1 MPEHELQSV
10 KLEVGLLKNE
20 VEVRGKQIET
30 LLQKL
35 DLTTDKLQQL
45 TVQIIKLNTR
55 QEDYLRNSSNMTDE
69 FKILHTRIGDLHDK
83 QLAANKEIE
92 DRLDRLDQYKS
103 KLMGMIIVVGG
114 VVGTIIIPINLDL
127 YWSKR
132 SSRSSISLFAANCLP
147 GRSPI
152 HV

>member
-10 KLEVGLLKNE
+10 KLEVGLLKSE

-35 DLTTDKLQQL
+35 DLTADKLQEL

-55 QEDYLRNSSNMTDE
+55 QEDYLRTNTSMSNE

-83 QLAANKEIE
+83 LSSNNRRIE
-92 DRLDRLDQYKS
+92 ERLDHLDQYKS

-114 VVGTIIIPINLDL
+114 VVGTIVATAI
-127 YWSKR
+127 
-132 SSRSSISLFAANCLP
+132 SIFLKE
-147 GRSPI
+147 
-152 HV
+152 

>member
-1 MPEHELQSV
+1 MAEELQSV

-20 VEVRGKQIET
+20 VEARGKQTEA

-55 QEDYLRNSSNMTDE
+55 QESELHQKSSMNEE
-69 FKILHTRIGDLHDK
+69 FKLLHQRIGDLHDK
-83 QLAANKEIE
+83 QLDAQNQIE
-92 DRLDRLDQYKS
+92 QRLDKLDQYKS

-114 VVGTIIIPINLDL
+114 FVGTLV
-127 YWSKR
+127 
-132 SSRSSISLFAANCLP
+132 AAATGIFLKD
-147 GRSPI
+147 
-152 HV
+152 

>member
-1 MPEHELQSV
+1 MLTMPEDDQLQSV

-20 VEVRGKQIET
+20 VETRGKQIET

-35 DLTTDKLQQL
+35 DLTTDKLSQL

-55 QEDYLRNSSNMTDE
+55 QEDYLRHTSSMRDE

-83 QLAANKEIE
+83 QLVMQKEIE
-92 DRLDRLDQYKS
+92 ERIDRLDQYKS

-114 VVGTIIIPINLDL
+114 FVGALV
-127 YWSKR
+127 
-132 SSRSSISLFAANCLP
+132 AATTGIFLKD
-147 GRSPI
+147 
-152 HV
+152 

>member
-1 MPEHELQSV
+1 MAAEELQSV

-20 VEVRGKQIET
+20 VEVRGRQIET

-55 QEDYLRNSSNMTDE
+55 QEDYLRHSSNMRDE

-83 QLAANKEIE
+83 NLVMYKEIE
-92 DRLDRLDQYKS
+92 GRLDHLDQYKS

-114 VVGTIIIPINLDL
+114 VVGTIVATALAHFKD
-127 YWSKR
+127 
-132 SSRSSISLFAANCLP
+132 
-147 GRSPI
+147 
-152 HV
+152 

>member
-1 MPEHELQSV
+1 MPEEELQSV

-20 VEVRGKQIET
+20 VEVRGRQIET

-35 DLTTDKLQQL
+35 DLTADKLQEL

-55 QEDYLRNSSNMTDE
+55 QEDYLRHASSMTDE

-92 DRLDRLDQYKS
+92 QRLDRLDQYKS
-103 KLMGMIIVVGG
+103 KLMGMIVVVGG
-114 VVGTIIIPINLDL
+114 VVGTIVATAI
-127 YWSKR
+127 
-132 SSRSSISLFAANCLP
+132 SIFLKD
-147 GRSPI
+147 
-152 HV
+152 

>member
-1 MPEHELQSV
+1 MAAEELQSV

-35 DLTTDKLQQL
+35 DLTADKLQEL

-55 QEDYLRNSSNMTDE
+55 QEDYLRHSSSMRDE

-83 QLAANKEIE
+83 QLAAQKDIE
-92 DRLDRLDQYKS
+92 QRLDRLDQYKS

-114 VVGTIIIPINLDL
+114 VVGTIVATAI
-127 YWSKR
+127 
-132 SSRSSISLFAANCLP
+132 SIFLKD
-147 GRSPI
+147 
-152 HV
+152 

>member
-1 MPEHELQSV
+1 MAAEELQSV

-35 DLTTDKLQQL
+35 DLTADKLQQL

-55 QEDYLRNSSNMTDE
+55 QEDYLRNSSSMSEE

-92 DRLDRLDQYKS
+92 QRLDRLDQYKS

-114 VVGTIIIPINLDL
+114 VVGTIVATAVAHFKD
-127 YWSKR
+127 
-132 SSRSSISLFAANCLP
+132 
-147 GRSPI
+147 
-152 HV
+152 

>member
-1 MPEHELQSV
+1 MPEEELQSV

-20 VEVRGKQIET
+20 VEVRGRQIET

-35 DLTTDKLQQL
+35 DLTADKLQEL

-55 QEDYLRNSSNMTDE
+55 QEDYLRHSSSMRDE

-92 DRLDRLDQYKS
+92 QRLDRLDQYKS

-114 VVGTIIIPINLDL
+114 VVGTIVATAVAHFKD
-127 YWSKR
+127 
-132 SSRSSISLFAANCLP
+132 
-147 GRSPI
+147 
-152 HV
+152 

>member
-10 KLEVGLLKNE
+10 KLEVGLLKSE

-35 DLTTDKLQQL
+35 DLTADKLQEL

-55 QEDYLRNSSNMTDE
+55 QEDYLRHSSTMSEE

-92 DRLDRLDQYKS
+92 QRLDRLDQYKS

-114 VVGTIIIPINLDL
+114 VVGTIVATA
-127 YWSKR
+127 
-132 SSRSSISLFAANCLP
+132 ISMFLKD
-147 GRSPI
+147 
-152 HV
+152 

>member
-55 QEDYLRNSSNMTDE
+55 QEDYLRHSSNMTDE

-83 QLAANKEIE
+83 NLVMYKEIE
-92 DRLDRLDQYKS
+92 GRLDRLDQYKS

-114 VVGTIIIPINLDL
+114 VVGTIVATAI
-127 YWSKR
+127 
-132 SSRSSISLFAANCLP
+132 SIFLKD
-147 GRSPI
+147 
-152 HV
+152 

>member
-1 MPEHELQSV
+1 MPEEELQSV

-20 VEVRGKQIET
+20 VEVRGRQIET
-30 LLQKL
+30 LLSKL
-35 DLTTDKLQQL
+35 DLTADKLQEL

-55 QEDYLRNSSNMTDE
+55 QEDYLRHTSSMSDE

-92 DRLDRLDQYKS
+92 QRLDRLDQYKS

-114 VVGTIIIPINLDL
+114 VVGTIVATAI
-127 YWSKR
+127 
-132 SSRSSISLFAANCLP
+132 SIFLKD
-147 GRSPI
+147 
-152 HV
+152 

>member
-1 MPEHELQSV
+1 MAEEELQSV

-20 VEVRGKQIET
+20 VEVRGRQIET

-55 QEDYLRNSSNMTDE
+55 QEDYLRNSSSMTDE

-92 DRLDRLDQYKS
+92 QRLDRLDQYKS

-114 VVGTIIIPINLDL
+114 VVGTIVATVVSHFVKD
-127 YWSKR
+127 
-132 SSRSSISLFAANCLP
+132 
-147 GRSPI
+147 
-152 HV
+152 

>member
-55 QEDYLRNSSNMTDE
+55 QEDYLRHTSSMSEE
-69 FKILHTRIGDLHDK
+69 FKILHTRRVSKIIL
-83 QLAANKEIE
+83 LA
-92 DRLDRLDQYKS
+92 
-103 KLMGMIIVVGG
+103 
-114 VVGTIIIPINLDL
+114 
-127 YWSKR
+127 
-132 SSRSSISLFAANCLP
+132 SI
-147 GRSPI
+147 
-152 HV
+152 

>member
-1 MPEHELQSV
+1 MAEEELQTV
-10 KLEVGLLKNE
+10 KLEVGLLKSE
-20 VEVRGKQIET
+20 VEARGKQVEV

-35 DLTTDKLQQL
+35 DLTTDKLQEL

-55 QEDYLRNSSNMTDE
+55 QEDYLRHSSTMSEE

-92 DRLDRLDQYKS
+92 QRLDRLDQYKS

-114 VVGTIIIPINLDL
+114 VVGTIVATAVAHFKD
-127 YWSKR
+127 
-132 SSRSSISLFAANCLP
+132 
-147 GRSPI
+147 
-152 HV
+152 

>member
-1 MPEHELQSV
+1 MPEEELQSV

-20 VEVRGKQIET
+20 VEVRGRQIET

-35 DLTTDKLQQL
+35 DLTADKLQEL

-55 QEDYLRNSSNMTDE
+55 QEDYLRHSSTMTDE

-92 DRLDRLDQYKS
+92 QRLDRLDQYKS

-114 VVGTIIIPINLDL
+114 VVGTIVATAVAHFKD
-127 YWSKR
+127 
-132 SSRSSISLFAANCLP
+132 
-147 GRSPI
+147 
-152 HV
+152 

>member
-1 MPEHELQSV
+1 MAEEGLQSV
-10 KLEVGLLKNE
+10 KLEVGLLKSE

-35 DLTTDKLQQL
+35 DLTTDKLQEL

-83 QLAANKEIE
+83 NLVMYKEIE
-92 DRLDRLDQYKS
+92 GRLDRLDQYKS

-114 VVGTIIIPINLDL
+114 VVGTIVATAVAHFKD
-127 YWSKR
+127 
-132 SSRSSISLFAANCLP
+132 
-147 GRSPI
+147 
-152 HV
+152 

>member
-1 MPEHELQSV
+1 MAEEELQTV

-20 VEVRGKQIET
+20 VEARGKQVEV

-35 DLTTDKLQQL
+35 DLTTDKLQEL

-55 QEDYLRNSSNMTDE
+55 QEDYLRHSTTMTDE

-92 DRLDRLDQYKS
+92 ERIDHLDQYKS

-114 VVGTIIIPINLDL
+114 VVGTIVATVVSHFVKD
-127 YWSKR
+127 
-132 SSRSSISLFAANCLP
+132 
-147 GRSPI
+147 
-152 HV
+152 

>member
-1 MPEHELQSV
+1 MAEEELQSV

-55 QEDYLRNSSNMTDE
+55 QEDYLRHSSSMRDE

-92 DRLDRLDQYKS
+92 QRLDRLDQYKS

-114 VVGTIIIPINLDL
+114 VVGTIVATA
-127 YWSKR
+127 
-132 SSRSSISLFAANCLP
+132 ISTILKD
-147 GRSPI
+147 
-152 HV
+152 

>member
-1 MPEHELQSV
+1 MAEEELQSV

-35 DLTTDKLQQL
+35 DLTADKLQQL

-55 QEDYLRNSSNMTDE
+55 QEDYLRHSSNMTDE

-83 QLAANKEIE
+83 NLVMYKEIE
-92 DRLDRLDQYKS
+92 GRLDRLDQYKS

-114 VVGTIIIPINLDL
+114 VVGTIVATAVAHFKD
-127 YWSKR
+127 
-132 SSRSSISLFAANCLP
+132 
-147 GRSPI
+147 
-152 HV
+152 

>member
-35 DLTTDKLQQL
+35 DLTADKLQQL

-55 QEDYLRNSSNMTDE
+55 QEDYLTHSSNMRDE

-92 DRLDRLDQYKS
+92 QRLDRLDQYKS

-114 VVGTIIIPINLDL
+114 VVGTIVATAVAHFKD
-127 YWSKR
+127 
-132 SSRSSISLFAANCLP
+132 
-147 GRSPI
+147 
-152 HV
+152 